1 MSEIKGK
8 WKNGMYLTEKALLD
22 EEVISMKQEEYS
34 YNEVRSMSADY
45 DRYVDMVVETF
56 GYPTEC
62 SISSSDSWHEARIKF
77 YIDRDE
83 YDEQLKNSDT
93 FIDWL
98 NKLKKEKYDLH
109 FTERKGKPYRFCDS
123 CKEDII
129 DQIRDDYVERGND
142 LNESQIL
149 NNDFE

>member
-8 WKNGMYLTEKALLD
+8 WKNGIYLTEKDLLD

-34 YNEVRSMSADY
+34 YREVKAMSADY

-62 SISSSDSWHEARIKF
+62 SLGSSDSWHEARIKF

-109 FTERKGKPYRFCDS
+109 HKERKGRPYRFCDG

-129 DQIRDDYVERGND
+129 DTIRDEYVERGND